1 MELQAENI
9 KMEKRKNSLIISI
22 LITLTVVFLNS
33 LGPYLKMEQ
42 VTTFLLIPLL
52 GVITFFKNFKEE
64 KNVSFELI
72 VLFSIIAISLFS
84 IYYYVNFESLT
95 RNFSIIIGAFICA
108 FIPISLNRNSYYE
121 NYFHYGFIISIIILV
136 IIMYINGNLDFTNFA
151 SNAGRR
157 DRFLLN
163 ANFYSYISYFAN
175 ISLFYLYLKN
185 KSRLLLMA
193 LIVLPVL
200 FIIVSFT
207 TQSRS
212 GILFIL
218 FINVTFWLVINQN
231 NYRGLKG
238 KFKII
243 FISIALILLSFQFV
257 NIYSNSQVKNRVSN
271 TVVDS
276 REVLVEEAINV
287 FFDNPILGVGLGQ
300 FPYYNSYG
308 LFSHNSYTEI
318 MSEHGIIG
326 LILLLTL
333 FLKPFIESLKNLKN
347 DISNPVLKL
356 NVLFF
361 FTFLLYNNAY
371 VFYKATYAMMY
382 FFLVISIQ
390 NNISQKENKLKP
402 LKNVNKE

>member
-1 MELQAENI
+1 
-9 KMEKRKNSLIISI
+9 MEKRKYSLIISI
-22 LITLTVVFLNS
+22 LIILTIVFLNS

-42 VTTFLLIPLL
+42 VTTFFLLPLL
-52 GVITFFKNFKEE
+52 GVITFLKNIKEE
-64 KNVSFELI
+64 KRINFELVTLFGII
-72 VLFSIIAISLFS
+72 VISLFS

-108 FIPISLNRNSYYE
+108 FIPTSLNRNSNYE
-121 NYFHYGFIISIIILV
+121 NFFHYGFIISIIILI
-136 IIMYINGNLDFTNFA
+136 IIMYINGNLDLTNFA

-185 KSRLLLMA
+185 KNKLLLIA
-193 LIVLPVL
+193 LIVLPIF

-218 FINVTFWLVINQN
+218 FINVTFWLIINQN

-243 FISIALILLSFQFV
+243 FISISLILLSFQFI

-276 REVLVEEAINV
+276 REVLVKEAINV
-287 FFDNPILGVGLGQ
+287 FIENPIFGVGLGQ
-300 FPYYNSYG
+300 FPYYNTYG

-326 LILLLTL
+326 LILLLIL
-333 FLKPFIESLKNLKN
+333 FLNPFFKSLKNFKHN
-347 DISNPVLKL
+347 ISDPRIKL

-382 FFLVISIQ
+382 FFLIISIQ
-390 NNISQKENKLKP
+390 NNFNQKNHNIKSQK
-402 LKNVNKE
+402 NVIKK